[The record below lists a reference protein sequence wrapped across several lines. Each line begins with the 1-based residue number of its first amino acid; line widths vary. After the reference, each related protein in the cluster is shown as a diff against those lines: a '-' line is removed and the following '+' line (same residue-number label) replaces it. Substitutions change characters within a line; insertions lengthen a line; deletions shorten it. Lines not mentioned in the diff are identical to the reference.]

1 MLDEPVAREPGCVA
15 CRKRALLHRWKRGCD
30 AGRDRSEYFGEAASK
45 SKEALFCYAPDFEA
59 HRIEPSGEQKIAKRN
74 AFPELRSAD
83 ESDRVVGR
91 AGEAL
96 V

>member
-15 CRKRALLHRWKRGCD
+15 CRKRALLHRRKRGRD
-30 AGRDRSEYFGEAASK
+30 AGRDWSEYFGETASK
-45 SKEALFCYAPDFEA
+45 SKERVLLAPDFKA
-59 HRIEPSGEQKIAKRN
+59 DRIEPSGEQKIAKRN
-74 AFPELRSAD
+74 AFPEPRGSQD
-83 ESDRVVGR
+83 ERDRVLGR